1 MSRFDLPIY
10 AAMALCAGP
19 VMFARGFRD
28 LRMRR
33 LIRNTPTAR
42 IRSLAMGLVEINGA
56 VLERSLVRAP
66 FSGREC
72 AYWEVDI
79 STCVGRRGHQ
89 IVHRKNSGNPFY
101 VDDGTGVVM
110 VYPGGSVCKT
120 QAGSEEACNGLFMPD
135 IYTRYMA
142 EHGLWQR
149 YLWRIGA
156 VRFRERTLEEGQRV
170 YILGTAVPRA
180 QSRDVSIPF
189 EHPAWNA
196 SCEESELRSTGTDGA
211 AVDVRG
217 KGRGPQRVKALHD
230 QIAAVIR
237 RGEHDTTFVISTES
251 ELALEISYGAS
262 TLLNLFGGP
271 LLTIMGLGY
280 WLYASAGRHLFE

>member
-19 VMFARGFRD
+19 VMFARGFSA

-56 VLERSLVRAP
+56 VLERSLVKAP
-66 FSGREC
+66 LSGREC

-79 STCVGRRGHQ
+79 SILMGRRGHR
-89 IVHRKNSGNPFY
+89 IVHRRNSGNPFY

-110 VYPGGSVCKT
+110 VYPAGSVCKT
-120 QAGSEEACNGLFMPD
+120 QAGSEETCHGLFMPD
-135 IYTRYMA
+135 VYARYMA
-142 EHGLWQR
+142 EQGLWQR
-149 YLWRIGA
+149 HLWRIGA

-170 YILGTAVPRA
+170 YVLGTAVPRA
-180 QSRDVSIPF
+180 QSRDVSVPF
-189 EHPAWNA
+189 EHPAW
-196 SCEESELRSTGTDGA
+196 SSEEPELRATGTDGA
-211 AVDVRG
+211 AVGPRRTP
-217 KGRGPQRVKALHD
+217 RGPQRVKALHE
-230 QIAAVIR
+230 QITAVIR

-280 WLYASAGRHLFE
+280 WLYAYAGRRLFE